1 MYFMP
6 YDENIIVASN
16 ATYLVSF
23 SSCIIARTS
32 TIMQQQFFPSER
44 LVEFDLIGEDE
55 YEIELFDPY
64 VVSPPLSRTRVSFK
78 SI

>member
-1 MYFMP
+1 MH
-6 YDENIIVASN
+6 NCSN
-16 ATYLVSF
+16 FNHNAALV
-23 SSCIIARTS
+23 
-32 TIMQQQFFPSER
+32 FPSER

-64 VVSPPLSRTRVSFK
+64 VVSPPLSTMRISFK